1 MYNDM
6 TNEDATALEM
16 LIDKYSL
23 ARVVGTLACIA
34 HEKSDH
40 ILTSYDDKAT
50 SSAWRKACRA
60 LDTVSARFAR
70 LFV

>member
-6 TNEDATALEM
+6 TNEDATALE
-16 LIDKYSL
+16 LLVDKHGL
-23 ARVVGTLACIA
+23 QRVVGTLACIA
-34 HEKSDH
+34 HEKADH

-50 SSAWRKACRA
+50 SAVWRKACRA
-60 LDTVSARFAR
+60 LDTVCAR